1 MKQKHI
7 GNKHVYE
14 VKEHLLKLLSGEDVI
29 VNSTSSA
36 TASYIFNKHSS
47 IKSISSKFDHK
58 NPDKYP
64 DLTIHIENNK
74 VPYHLFSIKN
84 GGIQPRNLGGKSF
97 LSTYFQ
103 EDTLQERFNIRL
115 EQLYIHFY
123 RSILKDSDEYTSLTD
138 LRKEVKN
145 AEISF
150 SNNDN
155 ANKSR
160 KNFLFSLR
168 ENALEIFYELL
179 NTDKREKII
188 SGLNYLLFNGESMLI
203 AKKKAPD
210 FPVIETNYQFSYAD
224 SINVYR
230 KGNDSIGFTN
240 GTFVLFIRFKFESQ
254 PHSPIKLTT
263 SLGKYESTS
272 NINTS
277 LILRFEKT
285 WNDLIANTHYTGR
298 VDPNS
303 VGKINEALI
312 YHYLLQN
319 KPTVIS
325 DENVKEARHIEN
337 IKIYGVNLPKSTLK
351 KLNEASK
358 LAVENVLLDY
368 IKLKYPEH
376 SISAISLTDDAYRL
390 DIRDNSDIKLILK
403 PVYPSSF
410 KDTVKELGFSL
421 KANARSNATSVVKN
435 PGFGKILGPNYFKI
449 GDTENINSELK
460 DLFQKNKI
468 NHNQVLIFANQYL
481 AESLSSASVETLKYG
496 LATIIGK
503 IPIVHTFYEDNNAK
517 ISGLI
522 TYGNDLKFEANYPT
536 KISNSIFWNNGKEQL
551 IMRVKFEG
559 NHSKGWTSLKLVCTY
574 KIRP

>member
-14 VKEHLLKLLSGEDVI
+14 VKEHLLKLLSGENII

-36 TASYIFNKHSS
+36 TASYLFNKHPS
-47 IKSISSKFDHK
+47 IKSIHSKFDHK

-64 DLTIHIENNK
+64 DVTIHVENNK
-74 VPYHLFSIKN
+74 IPYHLFSIKN

-103 EDTLQERFNIRL
+103 EDILQERFNTRL
-115 EQLYIHFY
+115 EQFYIHFY
-123 RSILKDSDEYTSLTD
+123 RSILKDSDEYTSLKD

-168 ENALEIFYELL
+168 ENALEIFQELL

-210 FPVIETNYQFSYAD
+210 FPVIETSYQFSYTD
-224 SINVYR
+224 SINIYR

-277 LILRFEKT
+277 LISKFDKT
-285 WNDLIANTHYTGR
+285 WNDLIANTHYTGS

-312 YHYLLQN
+312 YHYFLKN

-325 DENVKEARHIEN
+325 DENIKEARHIEYL
-337 IKIYGVNLPKSTLK
+337 KLYGVKLPKNTLY
-351 KLNEASK
+351 KLSAASK
-358 LAVENVLLDY
+358 FAVESVLLDH
-368 IKLKYPEH
+368 IKTNYPNH
-376 SISAISLTDDAYRL
+376 SVSALSLTDDAYRL
-390 DIRDNSDIKLILK
+390 DIKDNSDIKLILK
-403 PVYPSSF
+403 PVCDSSV
-410 KDTVKELGFSL
+410 KDSVKELGFSL
-421 KANARSNATSVVKN
+421 KANAKSSSIPVVKN
-435 PGFGKILGPNYFKI
+435 PGFGTILGPNYFRV
-449 GDTENINSELK
+449 GDTNSITKELK
-460 DLFQKNKI
+460 ELFIKKKI
-468 NHNQVLIFANQYL
+468 DHNQVLEYANQYL
-481 AESLSSASVETLKYG
+481 AESLSSATIDTLKHG
-496 LATIIGK
+496 VATIIGE
-503 IPIVHTFYEDNNAK
+503 IPTLHTFYDDNYAK
-517 ISGLI
+517 ISEVI
-522 TYGNDLKFEANYPT
+522 TCGDDLKFIPNFPT
-536 KISNSIFWNNGKEQL
+536 RINNSIHWNNEREQL
-551 IMRVKFEG
+551 TMRVKFASG
-559 NHSKGWTSLKLVCTY
+559 KSHGWSSLKLACTY
-574 KIRP
+574 KIRH